1 MGGTFWVI
9 LVVCI
14 STFAVI
20 ATLVYA
26 ALDRGKRDQLAGN
39 LAELRREHETE
50 KAELETIIRHYKLLS
65 SAEFREQ
72 VAAEIEEHKRRS
84 PDQAVPEREAELKAA
99 NHIIEARQR
108 ELEKAIDAAGVSVEK
123 ASKIW
128 RAAGVDS
135 VLPMLGEA
143 LRERMAEVEAMAVRT
158 HKAEAM
164 KRQLAEREAETVR
177 LQMAEDETIKERETQ
192 AEAIRAQVEQTEAM
206 KRRLEELEAETEK
219 LRQAKEEA
227 LKRQQEEAEAVGAQL
242 AEVEAIEQEMGEIE
256 ALQAF
261 RDTLISGTEAP
272 PAAQDEA
279 DEERPQE
286 PD

>member
-20 ATLVYA
+20 ATLAYA

-39 LAELRREHETE
+39 LAELRREHEAE

-72 VAAEIEEHKRRS
+72 VAAEIEQHQGQS
-84 PDQAVPEREAELKAA
+84 PDQAVPAREAELKAA

-108 ELEKAIDAAGVSVEK
+108 ELEQAIAAAGVSGEK
-123 ASKIW
+123 AARIW

-135 VLPMLGEA
+135 FLPMLGEA
-143 LRERMAEVEAMAVRT
+143 LRERMAEVEDMAVRLQ
-158 HKAEAM
+158 KAQAM

-177 LQMAEDETIKERETQ
+177 LQMAEDQTIKEREAQ
-192 AEAIRAQVEQTEAM
+192 AEAIRAQLEQTEAM

-242 AEVEAIEQEMGEIE
+242 AEVEAIEQEVGEIE

-261 RDTLISGTEAP
+261 RDTLISGTQAA
-272 PAAQDEA
+272 PAAQDQA
-279 DEERPQE
+279 DAARPEQ
-286 PD
+286 PT